1 MVGSCIFAGPAGGP
15 YGKRINDSGS
25 TAVVMTLEAL
35 RDEIASIDCRIIDLI
50 AERQELAARMAE
62 FKHHEEL
69 PVTDPHQREAVLS
82 RAFDYAVEKN
92 IDPVET
98 RKIFALL
105 ITMSEERQHE
115 YLGEGNLP

>member
-1 MVGSCIFAGPAGGP
+1 
-15 YGKRINDSGS
+15 
-25 TAVVMTLEAL
+25 MTLEAL
-35 RDEIASIDCRIIDLI
+35 REEIASIDRRIIDLI
-50 AERQELAARMAE
+50 AERQGLAARMAE
-62 FKHHEEL
+62 FKHHDGL
-69 PVTDPHQREAVLS
+69 PVTDPDQREAVLT

-98 RKIFALL
+98 RNIFSLL

>member
-1 MVGSCIFAGPAGGP
+1 
-15 YGKRINDSGS
+15 
-25 TAVVMTLEAL
+25 MTLEAL
-35 RDEIASIDCRIIDLI
+35 REEIASIDRTIIDLI
-50 AERQELAARMAE
+50 SEPQTLAARMAE

-69 PVTDPHQREAVLS
+69 PVGDPRQREVVLS

-105 ITMSEERQHE
+105 IAMSEEKQHE